1 MEALIQ
7 PLLSLVGVALTA
19 WVTWMVAKR
28 SQKVQQEQQQGENS
42 LGLVDRYAKE
52 IDRIDEKLGRQDK
65 EIERLT
71 RQNVDRTNEVLDL
84 RNEMAQVRRDHLAET
99 AKLESTLMSFRT
111 YIAAVLEWINRR
123 FESGELD
130 TEADIPEPPPEYAG
144 TSSWQ

>member
-28 SQKVQQEQQQGENS
+28 SQKVQQEQQQGENR

-111 YIAAVLEWINRR
+111 YIASILDWVNRR
-123 FESGELD
+123 FEAGELD
-130 TEADIPEPPPEYAG
+130 TEADIPEPPPEYATSG
-144 TSSWQ
+144 TW